1 LTDRGT
7 VAVGQKAD
15 INVIDYDALGLCPPE
30 VVYDLPAGGR
40 RLIQR
45 TKGYCATI
53 VSGVPVYRDGESTGA
68 YPGRL
73 VRGAR

>member
-1 LTDRGT
+1 MIQPGR
-7 VAVGQKAD
+7 KAD
-15 INVIDYDALGLCPPE
+15 LNVIDYDALGLLPPE

-45 TKGYCATI
+45 TKGYCATV
-53 VSGVPVYRDGESTGA
+53 VSGVPVYQDGESTGA

-73 VRGAR
+73 VRG

>member
-1 LTDRGT
+1 MVATLTLDFHGNGNERH
-7 VAVGQKAD
+7 
-15 INVIDYDALGLCPPE
+15 VIDYDALGVLPPE

-45 TKGYCATI
+45 TKGYCATV

-73 VRGAR
+73 VRG